1 LRFFGAES
9 ISAVHNFSDVGGMS
23 VGMGEVWEGVD
34 ERRPGGKKLTRS

>member
-23 VGMGEVWEGVD
+23 VGMEKFGKVWTSAGPAV
-34 ERRPGGKKLTRS
+34 RN